1 LYEQSFKYILIISL
15 PLSLATM
22 IMASDL
28 IRLIYRRELATA
40 VPTLQILSFS
50 LIFIFINVLNN
61 RLLIVYDRQS
71 LIARFLAVTVV
82 QNIVINLLLVPRWGA
97 IGAAVARLAS
107 SFTLFILVAWAVR
120 EFVPRIQLWHY
131 LWRPL
136 LSTFLMGLV
145 IWQMADWGIWWQ
157 IPIGG
162 IIYVTGLL
170 LLGTLSTSEIEA
182 VRLFVRQKVLSKKWI

>member
-1 LYEQSFKYILIISL
+1 
-15 PLSLATM
+15 M

-28 IRLIYRRELATA
+28 IRLIYRQELATA
-40 VPTLQILSFS
+40 VPALQILSCS
-50 LIFIFINVLNN
+50 LIFVFINVLNN

-71 LIARFLAVTVV
+71 LIARFLAFTVV

-107 SFTLFILVAWAVR
+107 SFTLFILIAWAVR
-120 EFVPRIQLWHY
+120 EFVPRIQWGHY